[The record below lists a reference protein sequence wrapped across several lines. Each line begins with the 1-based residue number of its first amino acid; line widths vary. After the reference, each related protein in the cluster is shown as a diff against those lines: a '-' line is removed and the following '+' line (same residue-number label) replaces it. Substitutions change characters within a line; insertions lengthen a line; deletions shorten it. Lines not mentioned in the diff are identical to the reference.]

1 MHQLQVLLIYQN
13 SKGHSNSLRLVAQSI
28 PLLLVDLVAQRIILM
43 TIPLEAQV
51 EAALVNYNF
60 FCNCFFTIFNCL
72 N

>member
-1 MHQLQVLLIYQN
+1 
-13 SKGHSNSLRLVAQSI
+13 
-28 PLLLVDLVAQRIILM
+28 VDLVAQRIILM
-43 TIPLEAQV
+43 TIHLEAQV